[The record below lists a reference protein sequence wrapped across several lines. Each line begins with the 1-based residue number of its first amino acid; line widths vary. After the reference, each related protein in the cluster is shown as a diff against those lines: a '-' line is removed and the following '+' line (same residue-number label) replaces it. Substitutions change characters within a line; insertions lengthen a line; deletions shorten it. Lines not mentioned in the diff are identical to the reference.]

1 MGEGLP
7 KWQKSRGFCQ
17 NGRQSKSCAKLLTAN
32 IMPNENIFVGK
43 TSPAISLFLFF
54 DNADTLCR
62 ISEKEKEIENV

>member
-1 MGEGLP
+1 MFSPLWG
-7 KWQKSRGFCQ
+7 RDCQ
-17 NGRQSKSCAKLLTAN
+17 NGRNRAEPAKMADTAN